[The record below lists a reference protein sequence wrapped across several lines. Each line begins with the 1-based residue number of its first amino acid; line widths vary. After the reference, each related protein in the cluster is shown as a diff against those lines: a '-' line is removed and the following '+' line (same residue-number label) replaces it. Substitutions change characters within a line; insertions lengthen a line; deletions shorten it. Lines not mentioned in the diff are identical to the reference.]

1 VGNWSIYAG
10 VATEKVGVA
19 VSAIIDE
26 LKKAVDKGVTE
37 EEVNV
42 AKKRILTMVSFKT
55 EDPEFMAEFY
65 GQQELR
71 HLPILTIDE
80 FFEKIEEVTKEDIA
94 SLIKKYIIE
103 QTLNLAVVW
112 NKPEDKKLITLLKI

>member
-1 VGNWSIYAG
+1 MGVG
-10 VATEKVGVA
+10 

-26 LKKAVDKGVTE
+26 LKKAVDKGVTD

-42 AKKRILTMVSFKT
+42 AKKRILTMVSFKA

-71 HLPILTIDE
+71 HLPILTIDDY
-80 FFEKIEEVTKEDIA
+80 FEKINAVTKEDVA
-94 SLIKKYIIE
+94 NLIKKYIIE

-112 NKPEDKKLITLLKI
+112 NKPKDEKFIELLKI